1 MENCCMRANGKA
13 QSARFK
19 DIVAFIERQVKMSS
33 DPLFGDIQST
43 QPVQQKSQAKTKIR
57 NSFATTVVTNSKS
70 IQCCETDLRSKS
82 RIVCLCCKRDHLL
95 DQCTQMQNK
104 LHREKLNFLK
114 EKGICFGCLC
124 VGHMSKDC
132 DKRLNCAVC
141 GQMHPS
147 ILHIKQK
154 DITGTQEQNHPSLS
168 SAHVTLK
175 TCGQIGAGG
184 DGDCALSIV
193 PVQVKSSKGQR
204 VIQTYAFLDPGSSA
218 TFCSEHLMHSL
229 KLKGKRTNIVLKTM
243 GNQKAISSTILT
255 GLEVSSLLDDT
266 FYNLPEVFTREI
278 ACGQRQ
284 HCHTK
289 GFG

>member
-1 MENCCMRANGKA
+1 MERHNHK
-13 QSARFK
+13 ARFK

-43 QPVQQKSQAKTKIR
+43 QPVQQKSQSKTKIR
-57 NSFATTVVTNSKS
+57 NNFAMMVVTNSKS
-70 IQCCETDLRSKS
+70 IQCYETELRSKS
-82 RIVCLCCKRDHLL
+82 RIICLCCKRDHLL

-104 LHREKLNFLK
+104 LHREKLNFK

-124 VGHMSKDC
+124 VGHMSRDC
-132 DKRLNCAVC
+132 DKRLTCAVC

-147 ILHIKQK
+147 ILHIKQWER
-154 DITGTQEQNHPSLS
+154 TGTQGQNHPSLS
-168 SAHVTLK
+168 SAHVALK

-193 PVQVKSSKGQR
+193 SVQVKSNKGQT

-229 KLKGKRTNIVLKTM
+229 KLKGKKTNIVLKTM
-243 GNQKAISSTILT
+243 GNQKKISSTILT
-255 GLEVSSLLDDT
+255 GLEVSSLLDDI
-266 FYNLPEVFTREI
+266 LQSSRCLHSREI
-278 ACGQRQ
+278 ACVQRQ
-284 HCHTK
+284 NCHTK